1 MQTPVAMA
9 GVIAFGLPFSNRQ
22 LAHRE
27 FVDLQA
33 LDVRRA
39 NLQAPDGEGSD
50 GKRAHGECARGQR
63 GDGSRS
69 EGHAS
74 NCLALL
80 HRILIATN
88 ESEHGFLLAIPVSCV
103 CDA

>member
-1 MQTPVAMA
+1 MA
-9 GVIAFGLPFSNRQ
+9 EVIDFRLPFSNRQ
-22 LAHRE
+22 PAHRE

-39 NLQAPDGEGSD
+39 NLEAPDGEGSD
-50 GKRAHGECARGQR
+50 GERAHGECACGQR
-63 GDGSRS
+63 CDGSRS
-69 EGHAS
+69 QGQAS
-74 NCLALL
+74 DYLALL

-88 ESEHGFLLAIPVSCV
+88 ESEHGFLLAIVGSCV